1 MTYKNVIFLFFCFGF
16 MVFLALIAQK
26 QNHQKQ
32 TLNIEILFEKKP
44 HILNDSIVNKLLTQN
59 QNQSFYKVK
68 DSLVLSEVEVAL
80 EQNEV
85 VENAEVFLKP
95 SGVIGVKVT
104 ERKPFFLV
112 EDTLKYFVDQKAER
126 FPFYEKYDEIL
137 PLFRGPLPE
146 DRMQEVVQFFTQ
158 FEQDN
163 FIQSELRALSFNEGN
178 YFITLRSYPFK
189 IIFGDSYRLKEKI
202 KKLKIFCAFQR
213 AQDTL
218 KGYNVINLKY
228 KNQVVAQNNLV
239 L

>member
-16 MVFLALIAQK
+16 MLFLALIAQK

-44 HILNDSIVNKLLTQN
+44 HILNDSVVNKLLTQN

-68 DSLVLSEVEVAL
+68 DSLDLSEVEVAL

-95 SGVIGVKVT
+95 SGVIGVKVI

-146 DRMQEVVQFFTQ
+146 DRIQEVVQFFTQ

-228 KNQVVAQNNLV
+228 KNQVVAQNTLV